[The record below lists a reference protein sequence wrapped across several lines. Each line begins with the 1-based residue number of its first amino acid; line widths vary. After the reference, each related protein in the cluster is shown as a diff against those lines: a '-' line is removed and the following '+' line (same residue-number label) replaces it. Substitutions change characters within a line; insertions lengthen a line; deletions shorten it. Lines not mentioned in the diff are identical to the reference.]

1 MRKLLAALVIVVLF
15 APACATV
22 GGGENGPKLDSL
34 SLVKD
39 KPAAIKGP
47 IGERY
52 VLDNGIILLVKEN
65 HALPV
70 VTVNMI
76 IKAGS
81 VMEPSDKAGLAHLT
95 AGLLSKGADKM
106 SANDISEAIDY
117 IGGSL
122 STGGSTDHAT
132 AGLKVLKKD
141 LDTGFSLLA
150 KVLTMPAF
158 DQAEVDRL
166 KKAVKAGILRSEQE
180 PESVASK
187 AFAKAVYGPDNPY
200 GRPVEGTVES
210 IDSITRDD
218 IKAFHSKYY
227 APNNCIM
234 AVVGD
239 ISADEAKKLINTYFG
254 EWPKKEIAAP
264 VIPASPQPSGVRMV
278 QIDRDITQA
287 NILMGHLGVNRENP
301 DYYKLYVMNYIL
313 GGGGFASRILDK
325 VRDDMGLAYS
335 AYSYF
340 NANKYEGNYMA
351 GLETKNQ
358 SAKTAIDETLK
369 IIENM
374 KKEPVTDK
382 ELQDAKD
389 YITGSFPR
397 RMDTSSKIAELLT
410 QVEFY
415 NLGLDY
421 FEMYEREITK
431 VTKEDILEAAKKYLH
446 PDNIYIIEV
455 ANLKEAGGKTP
466 EQKPQ

>member
-1 MRKLLAALVIVVLF
+1 MRKLLAAFVVVTLF
-15 APACATV
+15 APACAT
-22 GGGENGPKLDSL
+22 GAADKTGPKIGAL
-34 SLVKD
+34 SLVKE
-39 KPAAIKGP
+39 KPASIKGP

-52 VLDNGIILLVKEN
+52 VLDNGIVLLVKEN

-70 VTVNMI
+70 VTVSMI

-81 VMEPSDKAGLAHLT
+81 VMEPSDKGGLAHLT
-95 AGLLSKGADKM
+95 AGLLTKGADKM

-117 IGGSL
+117 VGGSL
-122 STGGSTDHAT
+122 STGGSTDYAT
-132 AGLKVLKKD
+132 AKLTVLKKD
-141 LDTGFSLLA
+141 LDTGFSLLG
-150 KVLTMPAF
+150 KVLTKPAF

-166 KKAVKAGILRSEQE
+166 KKAIKAGIMRDEQE

-187 AFAKAVYGPDNPY
+187 AFAKAVYGADNPY

-210 IDSITRDD
+210 IDKITKDD
-218 IKAFHSKYY
+218 IKAFHDKYY

-234 AVVGD
+234 AVVGE
-239 ISADEAKKLINTYFG
+239 ISAAEAKKLISVYLK
-254 EWPKKEIAAP
+254 EWPKKEVAAP
-264 VIPASPQPSGVRMV
+264 VIPPTPQPNGVQMIL
-278 QIDRDITQA
+278 IDRDITQA
-287 NILMGHLGVNRENP
+287 NILMGHPGVNRENP

-340 NANKYEGNYMA
+340 NANKYQGSYMA

-369 IIENM
+369 IIENIR
-374 KKEPVTDK
+374 KEPVTDK

-397 RMDTSSKIAELLT
+397 KMDTNSKIAELLT

-415 NLGLDY
+415 NIGLNY

-431 VTKEDILEAAKKYLH
+431 VTKEDVLEAARKYLH
-446 PDNIYIIEV
+446 PDNLYIIEV
-455 ANLKEAGGKTP
+455 ANLKEAGVKAP
-466 EQKPQ
+466 EQKQQ

>member
-1 MRKLLAALVIVVLF
+1 MRKLLAALIVIVLF

-22 GGGENGPKLDSL
+22 GGGETGPKLKSL
-34 SLVKD
+34 SLIKD
-39 KPAAIKGP
+39 KPAAIIGP

-52 VLDNGIILLVKEN
+52 VLDNGMVLLVKEN

-70 VTVNMI
+70 VTVSMI
-76 IKAGS
+76 IKSGS
-81 VMEPSDKAGLAHLT
+81 VMEPPDKAGLAHLT
-95 AGLLSKGADKM
+95 AGLLTKGADKM

-122 STGGSTDHAT
+122 STGGSTDYAT

-141 LDTGFSLLA
+141 IDTGFSLLA

-166 KKAVKAGILRSEQE
+166 KKAVKAGIIRSEQE

-187 AFAKAVYGPDNPY
+187 AFAKAVYGADNPY

-210 IDSITRDD
+210 IDKLTRDD
-218 IKAFHSKYY
+218 IQAFHDKYY

-239 ISADEAKKLINTYFG
+239 ISAADAKKLISIYLG
-254 EWPKKEIAAP
+254 EWKKKESAAP
-264 VIPASPQPSGVRMV
+264 VIPSTPQPNGVQMV
-278 QIDRDITQA
+278 QIDREITQA
-287 NILMGHLGVNRENP
+287 NILMGHPGVNRENP

-325 VRDDMGLAYS
+325 IRDDMGLAYS

-340 NANKYEGNYMA
+340 NASKYQGSYMV

-369 IIENM
+369 IIDNM
-374 KKEPVTDK
+374 RKEPVTDK

-397 RMDTSSKIAELLT
+397 KMDTNSKIADLLT

-415 NLGLDY
+415 NLGLNY

-455 ANLKEAGGKTP
+455 ANLKEAGERK
-466 EQKPQ
+466 K

>member
-1 MRKLLAALVIVVLF
+1 MRTLLAALIITLLF
-15 APACATV
+15 APGCTTV
-22 GGGENGPKLDSL
+22 GGGENGPKLKSL
-34 SLVKD
+34 SLIKD
-39 KPAAIKGP
+39 KPAAITGP

-70 VTVNMI
+70 VTVSMI

-81 VMEPSDKAGLAHLT
+81 VMEPSDEAGLAHLT
-95 AGLLSKGADKM
+95 AGLLTKGADKM

-122 STGGSTDHAT
+122 STGGSTDYAI
-132 AGLKVLKKD
+132 AGMKVLKKD
-141 LDTGFSLLA
+141 IDTGFSLLA
-150 KVLTMPAF
+150 KVLMMPAF
-158 DQAEVDRL
+158 EQTEVDRL
-166 KKAVKAGILRSEQE
+166 KKAVKAGIIRSEQE
-180 PESVASK
+180 PGSVASK
-187 AFAKAVYGPDNPY
+187 AFSKAVFGADNPY

-210 IDSITRDD
+210 IDNITRDD
-218 IKAFHSKYY
+218 ITAFHAKYY

-239 ISADEAKKLINTYFG
+239 ITAAEAKNLISKHFV

-264 VIPASPQPSGVRMV
+264 VVPTSPQPSGVQMV
-278 QIDRDITQA
+278 QINRDITQA
-287 NILMGHLGVNRENP
+287 NILMGHIGVNRENP

-325 VRDDMGLAYS
+325 IRDDMGLAYS

-340 NANKYEGNYMA
+340 GANKYQGSYTV

-374 KKEPVTDK
+374 KKEQVTDK

-397 RMDTSSKIAELLT
+397 KMDTSSKIAELLA

-415 NLGLDY
+415 NLGLNY
-421 FEMYEREITK
+421 FEMYEREITR
-431 VTKEDILEAAKKYLH
+431 VTKEDILESAKKYLH

-455 ANLKEAGGKTP
+455 ANLKEAG
-466 EQKPQ
+466 EQKQEKQ